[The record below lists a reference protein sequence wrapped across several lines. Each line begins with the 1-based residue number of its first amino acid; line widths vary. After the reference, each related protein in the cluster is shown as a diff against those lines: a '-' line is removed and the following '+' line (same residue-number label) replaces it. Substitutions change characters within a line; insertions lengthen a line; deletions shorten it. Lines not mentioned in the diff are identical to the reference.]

1 MRTMNGK
8 RRMKTTNDDIE
19 EPVRKSGMLLVISF
33 IILALTVGVGIF
45 LLVEAL
51 KEPTTPEEKLDMNR
65 MMVSGVAVI
74 LFSTA
79 IIFFLKSLYKP
90 SKKKISK
97 TVFKKKPVKRKIA
110 RRKTR

>member
-1 MRTMNGK
+1 
-8 RRMKTTNDDIE
+8 MKTTNDDIE
-19 EPVRKSGMLLVISF
+19 EPVRKSGILLAFSLIV
-33 IILALTVGVGIF
+33 LALTIGVGIF

-51 KEPTTPEEKLDMNR
+51 KEPSTAEEKLDMNR

-90 SKKKISK
+90 SKKKTSM
-97 TVFKKKPVKRKIA
+97 TASSKKPIKRKNTK
-110 RRKTR
+110 RKTR